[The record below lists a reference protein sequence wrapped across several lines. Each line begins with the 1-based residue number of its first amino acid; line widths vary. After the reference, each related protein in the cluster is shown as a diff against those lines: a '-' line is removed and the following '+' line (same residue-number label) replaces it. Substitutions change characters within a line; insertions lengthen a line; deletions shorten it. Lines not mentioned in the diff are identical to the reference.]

1 MCTPAKLRIVFE
13 ENDIRKLVLP
23 SGIPSTLQDLKHV
36 IKETFNIPDCFN
48 LMYEDMDFGGQF
60 CTLSSIDDVQDKCT
74 LKVVQTE
81 PITLN
86 LSAVEK
92 PILRN
97 ESDAMSCSSQDTVGL
112 CPSDSETSFLSLDSR
127 SSGSQSTV
135 QLSSSESSTSCR
147 SQGWPAEFKI
157 PTFSFDTELLLS
169 EGNKAYQKDGT
180 LLSNPRVTRSVLETL
195 AETIFCY
202 TAYPTSVQIMNVVE
216 MLIEKYPCL
225 KEPESFNGQYGW
237 QQRIKYKMGNYRAKL
252 RGSQLSCPELEVNS
266 LKRKKTNEKSC
277 PKGMKRPRKAEVNYL
292 PPFPFGETKE
302 TLEQERVD
310 LLKEIQKKNNK
321 KVIGEIM
328 EKTFSYRRLEI
339 INHCP
344 AVKDFMERWP
354 ALFCESEVNLSSSF
368 AGLMVICRYIWNSYF
383 INLKQLNILISLL

>member
-1 MCTPAKLRIVFE
+1 
-13 ENDIRKLVLP
+13 
-23 SGIPSTLQDLKHV
+23 
-36 IKETFNIPDCFN
+36 
-48 LMYEDMDFGGQF
+48 MYEDMDFGGQF

-180 LLSNPRVTRSVLETL
+180 LLSNPRVTRGVLETL

-225 KEPESFNGQYGW
+225 KEPGSFNGQYGW